1 MDKNPFNYFG
11 KLLKVSRK
19 DRFFEVNEYL
29 DAGYYALGDDI
40 DGLEK
45 MQHEDDPKPWYESD
59 EDDSEDETE
68 DEDTEDEDE
77 DEESESSSFNP
88 FEVDPDAGGSF
99 SPAYPS
105 SSNRR
110 YIDSINVTEG
120 IFYVKDTEARMDIDA
135 LEERMDDAEARLDS
149 LEDRM
154 DTAEADIDALEDR
167 MDVAENDIDNLEDR
181 MDVAENDIDNLEDR
195 MDDAEDRLDD
205 DESRITTL
213 EECCEEVQD
222 DIDGINSS
230 ITSINSSITSIK
242 SSVSTNTTNISNLT
256 KIINGLSL
264 DNTTYV
270 TKTVN
275 VYLEAYGTYAWSAT
289 SGSTTVS
296 MYYLRC
302 GCNYDSLLPSGDCII
317 TYVDGVV
324 PNDSIQ
330 VSPLYVTGKIDL
342 ANVNT
347 SSVLSGDYEYR
358 IYMIGALGSLSSGS
372 KIAECEI
379 TLGYITI

>member
-1 MDKNPFNYFG
+1 MNNNPFSYFG

-59 EDDSEDETE
+59 EDDSEDEETE
-68 DEDTEDEDE
+68 DEDTEAE

-105 SSNRR
+105 NSSRR
-110 YIDSINVTEG
+110 YVDSINVEEG
-120 IFYVKDTEARMDIDA
+120 IFYMKDTEARMDIDA

-181 MDVAENDIDNLEDR
+181 MD
-195 MDDAEDRLDD
+195 DAEDRLDD
-205 DESRITTL
+205 DEATLSDHESRITTL

-242 SSVSTNTTNISNLT
+242 SSVSSNTTKITNLQNV
-256 KIINGLSL
+256 INGLSL

-275 VYLEAYGTYAWSAT
+275 VYLEAYGTYGWTVT
-289 SGSTTVS
+289 SGSTSTT

-372 KIAECEI
+372 KIAECEV
-379 TLGYITI
+379 TLGYIEI